1 MLYTP
6 LRTKRIALLGWLL
19 VGFAATSVRAQT
31 GPELLLKPWPT
42 DQTVESTSDGYF
54 LNAAH
59 SDTGSSLQLSEYES
73 QGRFRIVPGNL
84 VSPRIGYDF
93 TLLQTNSKS
102 GVIPKDLTDESV
114 AIGTAIGEYHGW
126 VAGLTLGIGYAGDTA
141 FERGSA
147 WYGNATLGVGKQIN
161 DNDILGIVLDY
172 DGNRP
177 YFPDIPLP
185 GVVYRHK
192 VDPEILLALG
202 LPYSSIEWR
211 PTERLKLEA
220 SYTLVSQFAAR
231 VGYEVVKHVFLYGSY
246 ADVQDAFHV
255 ADLGSNRR
263 LLFSQQR
270 VESGVEFSANDH
282 LMLRLAAGYAFD
294 NRFQRGFDFD
304 NPDKLVNFS
313 DSPYAHAA
321 LELRF

>member
-1 MLYTP
+1 M
-6 LRTKRIALLGWLL
+6 RIALLGLL
-19 VGFAATSVRAQT
+19 LIGLSATSARAQT
-31 GPELLLKPWPT
+31 GPGLLLKPWPT
-42 DQTVESTSDGYF
+42 DQTVESTTDGYF

-59 SDTGSSLQLSEYES
+59 GDTGSNLQLSEYES
-73 QGRFRIVPGNL
+73 EGRLRIEPGNL

-93 TLLQTNSKS
+93 TLLQTTSKS
-102 GVIPKDLTDESV
+102 GAIPKDLSDESV
-114 AIGTAIGEYHGW
+114 AIGTTVGQYHGW
-126 VAGLTLGIGYAGDTA
+126 VAGLTLGLGYAGDTA

-147 WYGNATLGVGKQIN
+147 WYGKATLGIGKEIN
-161 DNDILGIVLDY
+161 DHDILGIVLDY

-192 VDPEILLALG
+192 VDDNILLALG
-202 LPYSSIEWR
+202 LPYSSIEWH
-211 PTERLKLEA
+211 PTDRLKVEA

-231 VGYEVVKHVFLYGSY
+231 VDYEVVKHVSLYGSF
-246 ADVQDAFHV
+246 ANVQDAFHV

-270 VESGVEFSANDH
+270 IETGVEFSANDH
-282 LMLRLAAGYAFD
+282 LMLRVAAGYAFD

-304 NPDKLVNFS
+304 NPDKLVNFG
-313 DSPYAHAA
+313 DAPYAHAA